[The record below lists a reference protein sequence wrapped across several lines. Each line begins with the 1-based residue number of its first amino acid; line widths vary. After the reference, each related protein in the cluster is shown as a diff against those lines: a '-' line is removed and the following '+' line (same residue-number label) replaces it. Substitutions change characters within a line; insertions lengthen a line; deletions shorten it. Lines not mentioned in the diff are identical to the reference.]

1 MPFATLDNTTR
12 FFYNIYG
19 VGEELDPSK
28 PTVLL
33 LHPRFFDHE
42 LFAPQ
47 YTDAGLRDNFN
58 FVQTGIAKPYVE
70 PPTDIL

>member
-1 MPFATLDNTTR
+1 MPFATLDTTTR
-12 FFYNIYG
+12 IFYNIYG
-19 VGEELDPSK
+19 GVEEGLDPSK

-47 YTDAGLRDNFN
+47 YTDPGLRDSFN
-58 FVQTGIAKPYVE
+58 LVMTGIPR
-70 PPTDIL
+70 LM